1 MLIIDIIIKEMIMTD
16 VHMTIIEIDD
26 MIRMGVVAV
35 AVEMI
40 VVVIYVHYI
49 FVTHV
54 VNVLVEICVHVSRR

>member
-1 MLIIDIIIKEMIMTD
+1 MLIIDIITTEMIMTD

-54 VNVLVEICVHVSRR
+54 VNVLVETCVHVSRR